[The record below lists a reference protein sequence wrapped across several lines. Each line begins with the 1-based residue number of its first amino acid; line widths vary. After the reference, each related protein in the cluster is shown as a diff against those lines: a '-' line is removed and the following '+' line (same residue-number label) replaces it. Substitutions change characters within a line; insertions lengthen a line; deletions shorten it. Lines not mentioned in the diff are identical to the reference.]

1 MSRKN
6 IFRGADIRS
15 ASGRDARAA
24 GGLARRGL
32 NSFCVVLLALAI
44 AGPAAALPPQGLT
57 FPPLEFSPPEVEKVT
72 LDNGLTLY
80 LLEDHELPLIDL
92 SARIG
97 TGSVYDPPDKI
108 GLASLFGTVLRT
120 GGTTTRSP
128 EEINEQLEFIAAS
141 VETGMAQEYGTA
153 GLSAL
158 SKDLDQALEIFAD
171 VLRHPA
177 FREDQIQLQKRQ
189 MLEAI
194 RRRNDQAQSIVGREF
209 RKLIYGG
216 DHPYGWYPEV
226 ETVLNITR
234 EDLLAWHAKY
244 YHPNNVRLAI
254 SGDFARDAMIAKI
267 EAAFQGWEPAEVHF
281 PDVAPVPRKFEK
293 SVHYIPKAIN
303 QSHIWIGHLGI
314 ERRNLTDRYPLEV
327 MNFILGGSG
336 FTSRLVNEV
345 RTKRGLAY
353 VAGAYYT
360 ISDQPGLMVALSQ
373 TREDA
378 TAQAIEVMLDV
389 LRQIRE
395 EPVSD
400 EELQI
405 AKDSLINSYVFN
417 YAESHQIV
425 SDKMVFDYFHY
436 PEDYLATY
444 PDKIA
449 AVTKEDVQR
458 VAQQYLHPDEATFLV
473 VGRAEGFDRPLST
486 FGEVHTMELKEPEI
500 PE

>member
-1 MSRKN
+1 MRRKN
-6 IFRGADIRS
+6 IFRGAAILS
-15 ASGRDARAA
+15 ASRRDAGSTNFAGRLFIWPFWAA
-24 GGLARRGL
+24 
-32 NSFCVVLLALAI
+32 LLALAI
-44 AGPAAALPPQGLT
+44 VGPTGAIPPQGLT

-72 LDNGLTLY
+72 LDNGLILY

-97 TGSVYDPPDKI
+97 TGSVYEPADKV
-108 GLASLFGTVLRT
+108 GLASLFGAVLRT

-153 GLSAL
+153 RMSTLA
-158 SKDLDQALEIFAD
+158 KDLDQALEIFAD

-177 FREDQIQLQKRQ
+177 FREDQIQLQKQQ

-194 RRRNDQAQSIVGREF
+194 RRRNDQASDIVGREF
-209 RKLIYGG
+209 RKLIYGR
-216 DHPYGWYPEV
+216 DHPYGWHTEV

-244 YHPNNVRLAI
+244 YHPNNVRLAL
-254 SGDFARDAMIAKI
+254 SGDFDRDAMIAKI
-267 EAAFQGWEPAEVHF
+267 EAAFQGWEPAEIHF
-281 PDVAPVPRKFEK
+281 PDVAPVPRRFQK

-303 QSHIWIGHLGI
+303 QSHIWLGHLGI

-353 VAGAYYT
+353 VTGSYYT
-360 ISDQPGLMVALSQ
+360 ISDQPGLLVALSQ

-389 LRQIRE
+389 LRQIRA

-400 EELQI
+400 EEI
-405 AKDSLINSYVFN
+405 RVAKDSLINSYVFN
-417 YAESHQIV
+417 YASSHQIV

-458 VAQQYLHPDEATFLV
+458 VAQQYLHPDEATLLV
-473 VGRAEGFDRPLST
+473 VGRAEGFDKPLST
-486 FGEVHTMELKEPEI
+486 FGEVNTIELKEPEI